1 MDYWRT
7 AAQGELE
14 ISRGS
19 VLMVSEGYPAAE
31 TERAFVRAAKLA
43 DILGDQARSF
53 GVVAGA
59 AVAT

>member
-1 MDYWRT
+1 
-7 AAQGELE
+7 
-14 ISRGS
+14 
-19 VLMVSEGYPAAE
+19 MVSEGYPAAE